1 MKPNRKNDWILNEIE
16 FTLCANIF
24 GRADWD
30 YIPVLEREQPLEQR
44 MLDGMM
50 RLAEMGLLLP
60 DQDQTFRLSPL
71 LLRRMKCI
79 IWPERLVQ
87 IVGRD
92 VPNWRFFRNG
102 QDCVLVEPVLTELD
116 GYRVME
122 LEEPEAELL
131 WACLQEREEGCYPPV
146 DEALEAQ
153 LDGAQALLMV
163 AEVGAAAPRMA
174 RILEQEGQVWLEGQT
189 SVPLT
194 QEYLTQWLEGK
205 GGASAI

>member
-1 MKPNRKNDWILNEIE
+1 MKPNQKNDWILHEIE
-16 FTLCANIF
+16 FTLCANML
-24 GRADWD
+24 GRGEWD
-30 YIPVLEREQPLEQR
+30 HIPVLKREQPLEQR
-44 MLDGMM
+44 MLDGVM

-60 DQDQTFRLSPL
+60 AQGQTFQPSPL
-71 LLRRMKCI
+71 LLQRMQCI

-87 IVGRD
+87 VIGRD

-102 QDCVLVEPVLTELD
+102 QDCVLVELD

>member
-1 MKPNRKNDWILNEIE
+1 
-16 FTLCANIF
+16 
-24 GRADWD
+24 
-30 YIPVLEREQPLEQR
+30 
-44 MLDGMM
+44 
-50 RLAEMGLLLP
+50 
-60 DQDQTFRLSPL
+60 
-71 LLRRMKCI
+71 
-79 IWPERLVQ
+79 
-87 IVGRD
+87 
-92 VPNWRFFRNG
+92 
-102 QDCVLVEPVLTELD
+102 
-116 GYRVME
+116 ME

>member
-1 MKPNRKNDWILNEIE
+1 M
-16 FTLCANIF
+16 
-24 GRADWD
+24 
-30 YIPVLEREQPLEQR
+30 
-44 MLDGMM
+44 
-50 RLAEMGLLLP
+50 
-60 DQDQTFRLSPL
+60 
-71 LLRRMKCI
+71 
-79 IWPERLVQ
+79 
-87 IVGRD
+87 
-92 VPNWRFFRNG
+92 
-102 QDCVLVEPVLTELD
+102 EPVLTELD